1 MKTFFNKSSI
11 FFTKAAMVFIVSW
24 LLFACAKTVVL
35 SDLEFQKRL
44 LAGTGSYENTKHIW
58 KLDSVVVDSKA
69 LVLTSAQKS
78 YTKTFTA
85 DGLYSDAESN
95 EGKWDIA
102 ELNKLKQTIIYKAT
116 GKMDSTTFEITTIN
130 AAELKLKFKGS
141 KSTTEYSFKIAN

>member
-1 MKTFFNKSSI
+1 MKTFFNKSI
-11 FFTKAAMVFIVSW
+11 IYIKRIAMTIIMGMLFFS
-24 LLFACAKTVVL
+24 CAKTVVL
-35 SDLEFQKRL
+35 SDLDFQKRL

-69 LVLTSAQKS
+69 LVLTTAQKS

-102 ELNKLKQTIIYKAT
+102 ELNKLKQTIIYKST
-116 GKMDSTTFEITTIN
+116 GKSDSTIYEITTIN
-130 AAELKLKFKGS
+130 AAELKLKYKGA

>member
-11 FFTKAAMVFIVSW
+11 LISRAAVVFFVSF
-24 LLFACAKTVVL
+24 LFFSCAKTVVL
-35 SDLEFQKRL
+35 SDLDFQKRL

-69 LVLTSAQKS
+69 LVLTTAQKS

-116 GKMDSTTFEITTIN
+116 GKMDSTIYEITTIN
-130 AAELKLKFKGS
+130 AAELKLKFKGT